1 MTTALVGMVASGAA
15 LAETKITGNMTLAYK
30 AVSEQTVAT
39 SKDGYGRETQINVAN
54 SGDLN
59 NGLKYAAGFS
69 IEADGNETLA
79 GGATGENV
87 YFDVISGNTTVSFGQ
102 DHGPKTS
109 QSATP
114 RVAEMANT
122 TFGAN
127 SSTNGVLVNP
137 VSYDYNAGANI
148 DGAFMIHLIQKTTA
162 GTVSFGYQPSQGDS
176 GGADQEP
183 GVANANSAMNIIF
196 KGNAGVDG
204 LSIVAA
210 YQKEEAATTALQDGK
225 VKQIGVGYNFGK
237 FAAGV
242 TRNMIDEST
251 IGNETTSMEYGAT
264 VALSDNLSAGILYVV
279 TEGKDAG
286 VSWREDEKLTI
297 GQLAYNMGPAT
308 ISFSYGTA
316 EGTGG
321 SVSSKDVDVGTVRL
335 STAF

>member
-1 MTTALVGMVASGAA
+1 MTTALVGMVASGTA
-15 LAETKITGNMTLAYK
+15 LAEIKITGNMTLAYK
-30 AVSEQTVAT
+30 AVSEQTALA
-39 SKDGYGRETQINVAN
+39 SKDGYGRETQINVSKTGA
-54 SGDLN
+54 LN

-122 TFGAN
+122 TFGGN
-127 SSTNGVLVNP
+127 SGTNGVLVNHI
-137 VSYDYNAGANI
+137 SYDYNAGANI
-148 DGAFMIHLIQKTTA
+148 DQAFMIHLIQKTDA
-162 GTVSFGYQPSQGDS
+162 GTVSFGYQPSQGDT
-176 GGADQEP
+176 GGADHEP
-183 GVANANSAMNIIF
+183 GVASNANSAFNIIF

-204 LSIVAA
+204 LSVVAA

-251 IGNETTSMEYGAT
+251 VGTETTSMEYGAT

-286 VSWREDEKLTI
+286 VSWVEDEKLKI

-321 SVSSKDVDVGTVRL
+321 SVSSKDVDVGSLRL
-335 STAF
+335 